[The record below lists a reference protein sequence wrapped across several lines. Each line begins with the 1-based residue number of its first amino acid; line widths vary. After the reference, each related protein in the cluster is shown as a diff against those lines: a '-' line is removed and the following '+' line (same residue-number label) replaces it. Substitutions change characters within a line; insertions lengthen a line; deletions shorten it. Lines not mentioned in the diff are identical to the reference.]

1 MRALL
6 LIALCCALMLPA
18 AAQSAPSA
26 SVAVESAFMRAAPEE
41 TAVLA
46 GSVFDGERLTVV
58 GRNADGRWLQVH
70 RPTTPTRTAWIRR
83 DMVTFGG
90 DVTLLPLTEFVTG
103 VTGPEPLSD
112 TGFAA
117 LFTGE
122 AQLRAQPDR
131 FAASAGV
138 VPIGTIA
145 PIIERSPN
153 NFWLKVNYLGT
164 TGWVAEFTTSVSADF
179 ADIPVAPELAEDP
192 AYAPLVVV
200 DPVLQVAQI
209 DRLLEYLY
217 PNYTAASDVAYYWQ
231 QLMRSETRE
240 CLPPGDAVAYGFT
253 AADIAELPELRQQ
266 TRLLDQAVTD
276 LNQSIEAMRRC
287 GVYID
292 SEINAAY
299 SNAVAARGS
308 FNLLIRRM
316 RVLREKITGEEMED

>member
-1 MRALL
+1 MRALI
-6 LIALCCALMLPA
+6 LIAICCALLLPA

-41 TAVLA
+41 TAALA

-58 GRNADGRWLQVH
+58 GRNPDGRWLQVH
-70 RPTTPTRTAWIRR
+70 RPTTPGRTAWIRR
-83 DMVTFGG
+83 DMVTFSG
-90 DVTLLPLTEFVTG
+90 DVTLLPLTDFVTG
-103 VTGPEPLSD
+103 VTGTEPLSD

-122 AQLRAQPDR
+122 AQLRARPDR

-145 PIIERSPN
+145 QIVERSPN

-164 TGWVAEFTTSVSADF
+164 VGWVAEFTTSISADF
-179 ADIPVAPELAEDP
+179 ADIPVAPELADDA
-192 AYAPLVVV
+192 AYAPLTVV

-209 DRLLEYLY
+209 DRLLEYLQ
-217 PNYTAASDVAYYWQ
+217 PNYVTASDVAFYWQ
-231 QLMRSETRE
+231 QLMRGETRE
-240 CLPPGDAVAYGFT
+240 CLPPADAVAYGFS

-287 GVYID
+287 GVYINT
-292 SEINAAY
+292 EINAAY

-316 RVLREKITGEEMED
+316 RVLREKLTGEELED